1 MQQFAQCPASLRSS
15 LLAMSFVDGNNND
28 VDVQIMCKHLKVQ
41 QVTYNSSVEKP
52 EEEVQ
57 ISGTPG
63 VQRAPMISFKV
74 SNSLAKYMVSDQAT

>member
-28 VDVQIMCKHLKVQ
+28 VDVQIMCKHLQVQ

-57 ISGTPG
+57 ISGISG